1 MTQAMRKDRR
11 MSTDQQS
18 FKLLIQSFIS
28 PRGRDVATI
37 HSVVTDFPTY
47 DDAQRAAAIVDQLPA
62 ETYPHVKVVRLYPLK
77 KHSREAD

>member
-1 MTQAMRKDRR
+1 

-47 DDAQRAAAIVDQLPA
+47 DGAQRAAAIIDQLPA
-62 ETYPHVKVVRLYPLK
+62 ETYPHLKVVRLYPLK
-77 KHSREAD
+77 RQSKAAD

>member
-1 MTQAMRKDRR
+1 

-47 DDAQRAAAIVDQLPA
+47 DDAQRSEAIIDQLPA
-62 ETYPHVKVVRLYPLK
+62 ETYPHLKVVRLYPLK
-77 KHSREAD
+77 RQSKEAD

>member
-1 MTQAMRKDRR
+1 

-37 HSVVTDFPTY
+37 HSVVSDFPSY
-47 DDAQRAAAIVDQLPA
+47 DDAQRAAAIIDQLPGEA
-62 ETYPHVKVVRLYPLK
+62 YPHVKVVRLYPLK
-77 KHSREAD
+77 KQSKDGN

>member
-1 MTQAMRKDRR
+1 

-47 DDAQRAAAIVDQLPA
+47 DDAQRAAAIIDQLPP
-62 ETYPHVKVVRLYPLK
+62 ETYPHLKVVRLYPSK
-77 KHSREAD
+77 RQSKEAD

>member
-1 MTQAMRKDRR
+1 

-47 DDAQRAAAIVDQLPA
+47 DDAQRAAAIIDQLPA
-62 ETYPHVKVVRLYPLK
+62 ETYPHLKVVRLYPSK
-77 KHSREAD
+77 RQSKEAD

>member
-1 MTQAMRKDRR
+1 
-11 MSTDQQS
+11 MSSHQQS

-47 DDAQRAAAIVDQLPA
+47 DDAQRAA
-62 ETYPHVKVVRLYPLK
+62 R
-77 KHSREAD
+77 

>member
-1 MTQAMRKDRR
+1 

-37 HSVVTDFPTY
+37 HSVVTEFPTY
-47 DDAQRAAAIVDQLPA
+47 DDAQRAAAIIDQLPA
-62 ETYPHVKVVRLYPLK
+62 ETYPHLKVVRLYPLK
-77 KHSREAD
+77 RQSKEAD